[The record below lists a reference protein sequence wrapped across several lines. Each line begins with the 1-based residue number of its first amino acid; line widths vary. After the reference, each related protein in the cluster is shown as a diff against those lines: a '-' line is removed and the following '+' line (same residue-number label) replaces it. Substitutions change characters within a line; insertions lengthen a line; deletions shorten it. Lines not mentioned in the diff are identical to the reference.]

1 MTPELAA
8 QVERI
13 RLEFGDMCFACGRRN
28 EVGLHIDDFTWDG
41 STVSASFDPRDEY
54 RGAGNVLHGGVA
66 ATALDEIS
74 VWAGILG
81 EKVLTVTGRIE
92 LRFRRPLTVH
102 DRLTAR
108 ASVDERRG
116 RRLIISGALSTNDRV
131 AVESSGLFLVSREM
145 HEL

>member
-1 MTPELAA
+1 
-8 QVERI
+8 VF
-13 RLEFGDMCFACGRRN
+13 RLRRRN